1 MDRPAVP
8 EPAIETIREA
18 GLRYGTHRQAGI
30 RRRRAGHGFAYSAT
44 DNRRIDRATR
54 DRIRQLVI
62 PPAWKDVWISADP
75 LSHLQAIGR
84 DAKGR
89 KQYRYHARWAAVR
102 GQQKFDRLLQFA
114 DVLPAIRR
122 RVSADLKQPVL
133 SERWVL
139 ATIVRILDR
148 GMLRI
153 GNEEY
158 ARANGSYG
166 LTTLRNRHVRVRG
179 ERVSFRFRAKS
190 GVLQSIDVAD
200 PDLAHALRRCRK
212 LAGQL
217 LFQYL
222 DADGE
227 VHSITS
233 TDVNEYLR
241 GVAGPDVSAKVFRT
255 WTGTLIAARRLGQE
269 APGPTLRHRRRAI
282 VRVLDDVASRL
293 GNTRAVCRSSYIH
306 PGILRAYENG
316 LPVRIGRSGDAP
328 PRAGLSAAERALRA
342 FLRAHRPAARRAA

>member
-8 EPAIETIREA
+8 EPVIDAIREA
-18 GLRYGTHRQAGI
+18 GLRYGTDRQRGI
-30 RRRRAGHGFAYSAT
+30 RRRRAGGGFAYSAT
-44 DNRRIDRATR
+44 DNRPLPRAMR
-54 DRIRQLVI
+54 ERIRQLVI
-62 PPAWKDVWISADP
+62 PPAWTEVWISADP

-89 KQYRYHARWAAVR
+89 KQYRYHARWAEVR
-102 GQQKFDRLLQFA
+102 GQHKFDRLLQFA
-114 DVLPAIRR
+114 DTLPAIRR
-122 RVSADLKQPVL
+122 RVIADLKQPPL
-133 SERWVL
+133 SQRWVL
-139 ATIVRILDR
+139 ATVVRILDR

-179 ERVSFRFRAKS
+179 GRVSFRFRAKS
-190 GVLQSIDVAD
+190 GVLQTIDVSD
-200 PDLAHALRRCRK
+200 PDLAYALRRCQE
-212 LAGQL
+212 LPGQL

-227 VHSITS
+227 VHSISS

-241 GVAGPDVSAKVFRT
+241 DVAGPDVSAKVFRT
-255 WTGTLIAARRLGQE
+255 WTGTVTAARRLGQE
-269 APGPTLRHRRRAI
+269 PPGPTLRDRRRTI

-293 GNTRAVCRSSYIH
+293 GNTRAVCRSSYVH
-306 PGILRAYENG
+306 PEILRAYENG

-328 PRAGLSAAERALRA
+328 PRAGLSAAERALRD

>member
-18 GLRYGTHRQAGI
+18 GLRYGTDRQAGI
-30 RRRRAGHGFAYSAT
+30 RRRRAGHGFAYSTT
-44 DNRRIDRATR
+44 DERRLAGATR
-54 DRIRQLVI
+54 ERIRQLVI
-62 PPAWKDVWISADP
+62 PPAWTDVWISADP
-75 LSHLQAIGR
+75 LSHLQATGR

-89 KQYRYHARWAAVR
+89 KQYRYHARWATVR

-114 DVLPAIRR
+114 DALPAIRR
-122 RVSADLKQPVL
+122 RVSADLNSPPLSQP
-133 SERWVL
+133 WVL
-139 ATIVRILDR
+139 ATVVRILDR

-158 ARANGSYG
+158 VRANGSYG

-179 ERVSFRFRAKS
+179 GRVSFRFRAKS
-190 GVLQSIDVAD
+190 GVLQSVDVAD
-200 PDLAHALRRCRK
+200 PKLAHALRRCQE

-222 DADGE
+222 DSEGE
-227 VHSITS
+227 VRGITS
-233 TDVNEYLR
+233 TDVNAYLR
-241 GVAGPDVSAKVFRT
+241 IVAGPDVSAKVFRT

-269 APGPTLRHRRRAI
+269 PPGPTLRQRRHTI
-282 VRVLDDVASRL
+282 VRVIDDVASRL

-306 PGILRAYENG
+306 PEILRAYENG

-342 FLRAHRPAARRAA
+342 FLRARRPAAGRAA